1 MKNLIIFATALT
13 LSACMSPKQVDGVE
27 DIYSARNDCNGELV
41 VSQSIIL
48 VDSDANKTNE
58 PEITSE
64 CVPPMYDPQTDFEKE
79 NRRDVHNK

>member
-1 MKNLIIFATALT
+1 MKNIVIFTAALT
-13 LSACMSPKQVDGVE
+13 LSACMSPKQVDGIE
-27 DIYSARNDCNGELV
+27 DVYSAGSDCNGELV

-64 CVPPMYDPQTDFEKE
+64 CIPPMYDPQSDFEKE
-79 NRRDVHNK
+79 NRKNSNHN